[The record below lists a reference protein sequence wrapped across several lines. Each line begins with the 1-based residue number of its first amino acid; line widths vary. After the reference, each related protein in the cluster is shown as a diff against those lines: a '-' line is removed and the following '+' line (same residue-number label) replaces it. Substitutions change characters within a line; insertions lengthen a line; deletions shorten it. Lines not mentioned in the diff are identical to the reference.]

1 MCAAYFEGYK
11 NEIQVYN
18 SLFNSSDS
26 IPTNGI
32 ENIVKYYKSNDGNTT
47 HFTTNDY
54 DEDGSDMVEIDIE
67 NIGKIKIDITDYIS
81 EIEDE
86 RETLKKCIG
95 MIIPIIVL
103 YILLLNGTKLTCL
116 LNKHIVL

>member
-1 MCAAYFEGYK
+1 
-11 NEIQVYN
+11 
-18 SLFNSSDS
+18 
-26 IPTNGI
+26 
-32 ENIVKYYKSNDGNTT
+32 
-47 HFTTNDY
+47 
-54 DEDGSDMVEIDIE
+54 MVEIDIE

-86 RETLKKCIG
+86 RETLKKMYRNG
-95 MIIPIIVL
+95 IIPIIVL